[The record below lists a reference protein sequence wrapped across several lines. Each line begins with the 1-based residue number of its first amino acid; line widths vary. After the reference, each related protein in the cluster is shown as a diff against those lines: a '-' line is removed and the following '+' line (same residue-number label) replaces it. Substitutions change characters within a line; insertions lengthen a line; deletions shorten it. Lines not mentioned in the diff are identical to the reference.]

1 MLVLTRKVDESVV
14 IAENIVITILSIEG
28 DKVKLGIEAP
38 REVPILRKELQDAIR
53 EQEQLASELSK
64 SPSPETIEALRRL
77 IMELD
82 VPEEKSAPS
91 SHSTS
96 SEAEV

>member
-14 IAENIVITILSIEG
+14 IADSIVITILSIEG

-38 REVPILRKELQDAIR
+38 REVPILRKELQDALH

-64 SPSPETIEALRRL
+64 SPSSATIEALRRL

-82 VPEEKSAPS
+82 APEEEPAPS
-91 SHSTS
+91 SRTAPL
-96 SEAEV
+96 EGER

>member
-38 REVPILRKELQDAIR
+38 REIPILRKELFDAIR
-53 EQEQLASELSK
+53 EQEQLASELAK
-64 SPSPETIEALRRL
+64 SPSPQTIEALRRL
-77 IMELD
+77 LVELD
-82 VPEEKSAPS
+82 ALEDTPPSKPSDAAEEI
-91 SHSTS
+91 
-96 SEAEV
+96 